1 MEIFWLLLI
10 AAIGFFIYTVK
21 KERKYELQQKQY
33 DGSTQQLQKKLEEA
47 ADNIVA
53 MIDERNDQLAF
64 LIVEADAKI
73 SQLEE
78 KILQFSKLSETELV
92 HQTVQ
97 EEMLLPTIESTESD
111 ESDESDEDFL
121 SGKGQKEQ
129 VLLLRSRGETIN
141 EIVKKVGLEE
151 TAVKLII
158 EMNK

>member
-78 KILQFSKLSETELV
+78 KILQFSKLRETELV
-92 HQTVQ
+92 PPTVQ
-97 EEMLLPTIESTESD
+97 EEMLLPTIESTER
-111 ESDESDEDFL
+111 DESDEDFL

>member
-78 KILQFSKLSETELV
+78 KILQFSKLRETELV
-92 HQTVQ
+92 PPTVQ
-97 EEMLLPTIESTESD
+97 EEMLLPTIESNESD

>member
-78 KILQFSKLSETELV
+78 KILQFSKLRETELV

-97 EEMLLPTIESTESD
+97 EEMLLSTIEST

>member
-1 MEIFWLLLI
+1 MEIFFFLLI

-78 KILQFSKLSETELV
+78 KILQFSKLRETELV
-92 HQTVQ
+92 HPTVQ
-97 EEMLLPTIESTESD
+97 EEMLLPTIERT

>member
-78 KILQFSKLSETELV
+78 KILQFSKLRETELV
-92 HQTVQ
+92 PPTVQ
-97 EEMLLPTIESTESD
+97 EEMLLPTIEST

-158 EMNK
+158 QMNK

>member
-92 HQTVQ
+92 PPTVQ

>member
-33 DGSTQQLQKKLEEA
+33 NGSTQQLQKKLEEA

-92 HQTVQ
+92 PPTVQ
-97 EEMLLPTIESTESD
+97 EEMLLPTIEST

>member
-78 KILQFSKLSETELV
+78 KILQFSKLRETELV
-92 HQTVQ
+92 HPTVQ
-97 EEMLLPTIESTESD
+97 EEMLLPTIESN

>member
-78 KILQFSKLSETELV
+78 KILQFSKLRETELV

-97 EEMLLPTIESTESD
+97 EEMLLPTIERT

>member
-78 KILQFSKLSETELV
+78 KILQFSILRETELV
-92 HQTVQ
+92 PPTVQ
-97 EEMLLPTIESTESD
+97 EEMLLPTIEST

>member
-78 KILQFSKLSETELV
+78 KILQFSKLRETELV
-92 HQTVQ
+92 PPTVQ
-97 EEMLLPTIESTESD
+97 EEMLLPTIEST

-129 VLLLRSRGETIN
+129 VLLLRSRGESIN

>member
-1 MEIFWLLLI
+1 MEIFWQLLI
-10 AAIGFFIYTVK
+10 AAIGFCIYTVK
-21 KERKYELQQKQY
+21 NERKYELQQKQY

-78 KILQFSKLSETELV
+78 KILQFSKLRETELV
-92 HQTVQ
+92 PPTVQ
-97 EEMLLPTIESTESD
+97 EEMLLPTIEST

>member
-21 KERKYELQQKQY
+21 KERKHELQQKQY

-78 KILQFSKLSETELV
+78 KILQFSKLRETELV
-92 HQTVQ
+92 PPTVQ
-97 EEMLLPTIESTESD
+97 EEMLLPTIEST

>member
-78 KILQFSKLSETELV
+78 KILQFSKLRETELV
-92 HQTVQ
+92 PPTVQ

>member
-92 HQTVQ
+92 PPTVQ
-97 EEMLLPTIESTESD
+97 EEMLLPTIEST

>member
-1 MEIFWLLLI
+1 MEIFWLLLK

-78 KILQFSKLSETELV
+78 KILQFSKLRETELV
-92 HQTVQ
+92 PPTVQ
-97 EEMLLPTIESTESD
+97 EEMLLPTIEST

>member
-78 KILQFSKLSETELV
+78 KILQFSKLRETELV
-92 HQTVQ
+92 HPTVQ

-111 ESDESDEDFL
+111 KSDEDFL

>member
-1 MEIFWLLLI
+1 MI
-10 AAIGFFIYTVK
+10 AAISFYIYR

-78 KILQFSKLSETELV
+78 KILQFSKLRETELV
-92 HQTVQ
+92 PPTVQ

-111 ESDESDEDFL
+111 ESDEDFYRAKDKKSKFCYCGHGEPVMKSLKKL
-121 SGKGQKEQ
+121 S
-129 VLLLRSRGETIN
+129 
-141 EIVKKVGLEE
+141 
-151 TAVKLII
+151 
-158 EMNK
+158 

>member
-78 KILQFSKLSETELV
+78 KILQFSKLRETELV
-92 HQTVQ
+92 PPTVQ
-97 EEMLLPTIESTESD
+97 EEMLLPTIESN

>member
-78 KILQFSKLSETELV
+78 KILQFSKLRETELV
-92 HQTVQ
+92 HPTVQ
-97 EEMLLPTIESTESD
+97 EEMLLPTIEST

-141 EIVKKVGLEE
+141 EIVKKVVLEE

>member
-78 KILQFSKLSETELV
+78 KILQFSKLRETELV
-92 HQTVQ
+92 PPTVQ
-97 EEMLLPTIESTESD
+97 EEMLLPTIEST

>member
-78 KILQFSKLSETELV
+78 KILQFSKLRETELV
-92 HQTVQ
+92 HPTDQ
-97 EEMLLPTIESTESD
+97 EEMLLPTIEST

>member
-64 LIVEADAKI
+64 LIVESDAKI

-78 KILQFSKLSETELV
+78 KILQFSKLRETELV
-92 HQTVQ
+92 PPTVQ
-97 EEMLLPTIESTESD
+97 EEMLLPTIEST

>member
-78 KILQFSKLSETELV
+78 KILQFSKLRETELV
-92 HQTVQ
+92 PQTVQ
-97 EEMLLPTIESTESD
+97 EEMLLPTIESTEST

>member
-92 HQTVQ
+92 PPTLQ
-97 EEMLLPTIESTESD
+97 EEMLLPTIEST

>member
-1 MEIFWLLLI
+1 MESFWLLLI
-10 AAIGFFIYTVK
+10 AGIGFFIYTVK

-78 KILQFSKLSETELV
+78 KILQFSKLRETELV

-97 EEMLLPTIESTESD
+97 EEMLLPTIEST

>member
-78 KILQFSKLSETELV
+78 KILQFSKLRETELV
-92 HQTVQ
+92 PPTLQ
-97 EEMLLPTIESTESD
+97 EEMLLPTIESTES
-111 ESDESDEDFL
+111 EESDEDFL

>member
-33 DGSTQQLQKKLEEA
+33 NGSTQQLQKKLEEA

-78 KILQFSKLSETELV
+78 KILQFSKLRETELV

-97 EEMLLPTIESTESD
+97 EEMLLPTIEST

>member
-78 KILQFSKLSETELV
+78 KILQFSKLRETELV

>member
-78 KILQFSKLSETELV
+78 KILQFSKLRETELV
-92 HQTVQ
+92 PPTLQ
-97 EEMLLPTIESTESD
+97 EEMLLPTIEST

>member
-33 DGSTQQLQKKLEEA
+33 NGSTQQLQKKLEEA

-78 KILQFSKLSETELV
+78 KILQFSKLRETELV
-92 HQTVQ
+92 PPTVQ
-97 EEMLLPTIESTESD
+97 EEMLLPTIEST

>member
-78 KILQFSKLSETELV
+78 KILQFSKLRETELV
-92 HQTVQ
+92 PPTVQ
-97 EEMLLPTIESTESD
+97 EEMLLPTIERT

>member
-10 AAIGFFIYTVK
+10 AAIGFFMYTVK

-78 KILQFSKLSETELV
+78 KILQFSKLRETELV
-92 HQTVQ
+92 PPTVQ
-97 EEMLLPTIESTESD
+97 EEMLLPTIEST

-158 EMNK
+158 AMNK

>member
-78 KILQFSKLSETELV
+78 KILQFSKLRETELV
-92 HQTVQ
+92 PQTVQ
-97 EEMLLPTIESTESD
+97 EEMLLPTMEST

>member
-78 KILQFSKLSETELV
+78 KILQFSKLRETELV
-92 HQTVQ
+92 PPTLQ

>member
-1 MEIFWLLLI
+1 MEIFFFLLI

-78 KILQFSKLSETELV
+78 KILQFSKLRETELV

-97 EEMLLPTIESTESD
+97 EEMLLPTIERT

>member
-1 MEIFWLLLI
+1 MEIFWILLI

-78 KILQFSKLSETELV
+78 KILQFSKLRETELV
-92 HQTVQ
+92 PPTVQ
-97 EEMLLPTIESTESD
+97 EEMLLPTIEST

>member
-78 KILQFSKLSETELV
+78 KILQFSKLRETELV
-92 HQTVQ
+92 PPTVQ
-97 EEMLLPTIESTESD
+97 EERL
-111 ESDESDEDFL
+111 
-121 SGKGQKEQ
+121 
-129 VLLLRSRGETIN
+129 
-141 EIVKKVGLEE
+141 
-151 TAVKLII
+151 
-158 EMNK
+158 